1 MLSSSI
7 RLFQEKYHNDRF
19 EKRPLSPVR
28 IRTKLP
34 DDIKVEAPQLW
45 IRSAMRMK
53 SRP

>member
-1 MLSSSI
+1 MIDLKKASVSRKNSY
-7 RLFQEKYHNDRF
+7 EA
-19 EKRPLSPVR
+19 S
-28 IRTKLP
+28 